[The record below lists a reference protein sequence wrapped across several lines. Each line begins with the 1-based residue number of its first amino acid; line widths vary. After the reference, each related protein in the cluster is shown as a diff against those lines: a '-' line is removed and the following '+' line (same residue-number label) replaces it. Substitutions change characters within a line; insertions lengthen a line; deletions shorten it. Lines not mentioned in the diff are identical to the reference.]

1 MKMQGKVIELLI
13 LHDVRSQKSKSFEK
27 VKRLRRSL
35 WTLTLCKKK
44 RMVSDFDDGNV
55 NNGGMN

>member
-44 RMVSDFDDGNV
+44 
-55 NNGGMN
+55 NGK

>member
-27 VKRLRRSL
+27 VK
-35 WTLTLCKKK
+35 
-44 RMVSDFDDGNV
+44 G
-55 NNGGMN
+55 